1 MQKQNVLEQKVS
13 EYNPMSSYK
22 PGDWVE
28 VYEDDLGVKEADVFV
43 KSEVIVPGLDDSDEH
58 AGVVTACV
66 MDDLYG
72 RCVTP
77 LIVAGLMNDDC
88 TFTERAIPLLESAI
102 KDEFTKRGGV
112 TDRISIVDPSLGD
125 RLEIEAAIGKEFYDK
140 TYREVRDSIFVPLLR
155 TAEDMAKTEGGE
167 CPMTGFMT
175 AVLKKAGE
183 AALSA

>member
-13 EYNPMSSYK
+13 EYNPMSYK

-88 TFTERAIPLLESAI
+88 AFTERAIPLLESAI

-155 TAEDMAKTEGGE
+155 TAEDMAKTEGDE

-183 AALSA
+183 AASSA